1 MCSDRVHIIPAMH
14 IEIRPYRSDDDI
26 DELTGVIHRAYA
38 AHLSTGLRYWA
49 THQPASDTEKRLRA
63 GQGLVL
69 LVDGVYAG
77 TATVRPPMPH
87 SRVPIY
93 REYNVRALSQFCVA
107 PEHRGK
113 GLGLQLHHHALQVAR
128 QSGAAVMALDT
139 AKPAT
144 GLIRLYEAWGYKVV
158 GECDWRPDT
167 NYESVVM
174 ARSLAGGHHGG
185 TPFES

>member
-1 MCSDRVHIIPAMH
+1 MC
-14 IEIRPYRSDDDI
+14 IRDS
-26 DELTGVIHRAYA
+26 
-38 AHLSTGLRYWA
+38 
-49 THQPASDTEKRLRA
+49 
-63 GQGLVL
+63 
-69 LVDGVYAG
+69 
-77 TATVRPPMPH
+77 
-87 SRVPIY
+87 
-93 REYNVRALSQFCVA
+93 
-107 PEHRGK
+107 
-113 GLGLQLHHHALQVAR
+113 HHALQVAR
-128 QSGAAVMALDT
+128 RSGAAVMALDT

>member
-1 MCSDRVHIIPAMH
+1 MH

-26 DELTGVIHRAYA
+26 DALTGLIHRAYA

-49 THQPASDTEKRLRA
+49 THQPASDTEQRLRA

-77 TATVRPPMPH
+77 TATVRPPIPQ
-87 SRVPIY
+87 SPVLLY
-93 REYNVRALSQFCVA
+93 RECNVRSLSQFCVA
-107 PEHRGK
+107 PEHKGQ
-113 GLGLQLHHHALQVAR
+113 GLGLQLHHHALEVAR
-128 QSGAAVMALDT
+128 
-139 AKPAT
+139 
-144 GLIRLYEAWGYKVV
+144 GYKIV

-174 ARSLAGGHHGG
+174 ARSL
-185 TPFES
+185 